1 MRQNYLYKCTDCQT
15 VKAIEDDLGVSTWA
29 LLCKPC
35 GQVVTEHYRLDI
47 MDWLTTSSKEFLHG
61 NWHIGCQK
69 EKEENDKKESVD
81 VN

>member
-29 LLCKPC
+29 LLCRPC

-47 MDWLTTSSKEFLHG
+47 AAGMFQESTMIVT
-61 NWHIGCQK
+61 CPK
-69 EKEENDKKESVD
+69 EKEDNDE
-81 VN
+81 

>member
-29 LLCKPC
+29 LLCRPC

-47 MDWLTTSSKEFLHG
+47 LDIAAGMFQESTMIVT
-61 NWHIGCQK
+61 CPK
-69 EKEENDKKESVD
+69 EKEDNDE
-81 VN
+81 